1 MTQHIGI
8 PRRLLAATITFA
20 VAALPALADFIPLP
34 VKWSQP
40 IGFDASGLIIG
51 KDRLS
56 DHTAFGATGQGI
68 VRADDFICNIPL
80 PIVAVRW
87 WGSYIG
93 EGPANG
99 LAPRP
104 KTGPAAV
111 GPFDISFH
119 FSTANGNPTVA
130 HPFSLPLDPPLY
142 LTTVHAQEEFVG
154 VDQAGDFVYRYDAF
168 LPTPFQQQ
176 GTQTNPL
183 EYFLDIDKPTRENW
197 GWHESPFGGLDFPAV
212 APGHFGPWTSDPP
225 HDLAFELMVVPEPSS
240 AALAG
245 LSAVLF
251 LGWVRGRRQ
260 IRR

>member
-1 MTQHIGI
+1 MNPFHRI
-8 PRRLLAATITFA
+8 PRQLLVGALTFT
-20 VAALPALADFIPLP
+20 VTVLPALADFIPLP

-40 IGFDASGLIIG
+40 IGFDAAGFIIG

-56 DHTAFGATGQGI
+56 DHTAFEPSGGGI
-68 VRADDFICNIPL
+68 VRADDFICDIPL

-93 EGPANG
+93 EGPGSG

-104 KTGPAAV
+104 TTPAGGA

-119 FSTANGNPTVA
+119 FSTANFQPGTV
-130 HPFSLPLDPPLY
+130 HPFSLPESTPLY
-142 LTTVHAQEEFVG
+142 LTTVLAQEEYVG
-154 VDQAGDFVYRYDAF
+154 VDQVGHYVYRYDAY

-176 GTQTNPL
+176 GTPANPL
-183 EYFLDIDKPTRENW
+183 EYFLDICKPTRENW

-212 APGHFGPWTSDPP
+212 APGHFGPWTSDAP
-225 HDLAFELMVVPEPSS
+225 HDLAFELMVVPEPTSAVILGVG
-240 AALAG
+240 AAL
-245 LSAVLF
+245 L
-251 LGWVRGRRQ
+251 LGWGRGRRQ